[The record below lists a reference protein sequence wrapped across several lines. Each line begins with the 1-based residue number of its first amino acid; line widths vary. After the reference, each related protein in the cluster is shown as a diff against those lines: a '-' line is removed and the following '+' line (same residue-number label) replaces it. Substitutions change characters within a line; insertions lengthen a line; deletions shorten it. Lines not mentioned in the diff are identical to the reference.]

1 MVSSKGFH
9 QNKEGANKSPFLFL
23 ASGTTQVR
31 ILPAYSE
38 KGAWYREIKEI
49 PWNTEDGKYRP
60 LVSPATQGKPC
71 PFVEEGKRLYA
82 LGGEEN
88 VKKAQDIRPRTSFIF
103 NVVVKSTPDGDFPV
117 EECVKVLK
125 CPVTVKNG
133 LLDLDQ
139 DAAGGYGD
147 ISNLEKGF
155 DIRITKSGQGKNDTR
170 YVVKA
175 VPGRSNILEWLDQ
188 KGYKQELTPQNLDDF
203 FTPQPYEEL
212 EVLLKE
218 KLSKAPERVFDGL
231 DNDEKA
237 PLAPIQSQNTS
248 VAPTLPEVN

>member
-1 MVSSKGFH
+1 MVKTSGFH
-9 QNKEGANKSPFLFL
+9 QNKETGKSPFLFL
-23 ASGTTQVR
+23 DQGTTQVR

-38 KGAWYREIKEI
+38 KGAWFREIKEI
-49 PWNTEDGKYRP
+49 PWHTEDGKYRP
-60 LVSPATQGKPC
+60 LVSPATVGKVC
-71 PFVEEGKRLYA
+71 PFMEEGKRLYA

-88 VKKAQDIRPRTSFIF
+88 VQKAQDLRPRTSFIF

-117 EECVKVLK
+117 EDCVKVLK
-125 CPVTVKNG
+125 CPVTVYRG
-133 LLDLDQ
+133 ILDLDQ

-147 ISNLEKGF
+147 ITNLEKGF
-155 DIRITKSGQGKNDTR
+155 DIRITKTGQGKNDTR

-175 VPGRSNILEWLDQ
+175 IPGRSNVLEWLEQ

-203 FTPQPYEEL
+203 FIPQSQAEL

-218 KLSKAPERVFDGL
+218 KLSRAPENVVEGFKDT
-231 DNDEKA
+231 DERA
-237 PLAPIQSQNTS
+237 PLAPVKSKNTE